1 MSVIIM
7 TRELIYYK
15 RIFYPY
21 LKQEY
26 ESKGFEIYTFSQLS
40 NSNKIEEIIEDENR
54 KFVIDLSS
62 TIPIL
67 TDSKILFDVERLL
80 DFFPE
85 DTVFISEVSDSNND
99 NYKLRYCFSEFNEYS
114 TDRLIED
121 QNQAESMNIK
131 KVTKITD
138 FDSETLQDVF
148 NKFNELLYGHDRFK
162 KDFINLVNTFKIF
175 NSIGEHEVLS
185 IFLMGDSGVGKTE
198 VARAI
203 YKAMGGK
210 NNLVKINF
218 GNYSSSNALNSL
230 IGSPRGFIGS
240 ESGELFDKVFNT
252 DIGVILIDEFEKANT
267 PVFNYFLEVLESGI
281 ATNSQGEEVN
291 LSEYIFIFTSN
302 IPQDKFSEY
311 FSPELRSRFDYK
323 GYFGPL
329 SSAVKKQYLS
339 DRLDKI
345 IDKYNQSH
353 GTKYNNKM
361 KKKIFQNINV
371 EMIHNLRDL
380 NRVIRKEFTEHLDTN

>member
-1 MSVIIM
+1 M

-15 RIFYPY
+15 RILYPY

-26 ESKGFEIYTFSQLS
+26 ENKGYEIYTFSQLS
-40 NSNKIEEIIEDENR
+40 NSNKIEEVIEDENR
-54 KFVIDLSS
+54 KFIIDLSS

-67 TDSKILFDVERLL
+67 TDPKILFDVERLL

-85 DTVFISEVSDSNND
+85 NTIFISEGSDSNDN
-99 NYKLRYCFSEFNEYS
+99 NYKLRYCFSEFSEYS
-114 TDRLIED
+114 TDILVEE
-121 QNQAESMNIK
+121 QNQAETININ

-138 FDSETLQDVF
+138 FDSETLQNVF
-148 NKFNELLYGHDRFK
+148 NTFNELLYGHDRFK

-185 IFLMGDSGVGKTE
+185 VFLMGDSGVGKTE

-210 NNLVKINF
+210 NNLAKINF
-218 GNYSSSNALNSL
+218 GNYSSSDALNSL

-240 ESGELFDKVFNT
+240 ESGELFDKVLNT

-281 ATNSQGEEVN
+281 ATNSQGEEVD

-339 DRLDKI
+339 ERLDNI
-345 IDKYNQSH
+345 IYKYNQSH
-353 GTKYNNKM
+353 GTNYNNKM
-361 KKKIFQNINV
+361 KKKILENINV
-371 EMIHNLRDL
+371 EITHNLRDL
-380 NRVIRKEFTEHLDTN
+380 NRVIRKEFTEHIDKS